1 MTPERWREIKVVLDD
16 ALELKASERAA
27 FLDRVCTRDASL
39 RKEVEVLLSA
49 DEEAGPDFL
58 NEPRRFEMTTVAGS
72 AGNPDEP
79 TDLWIGRRVGPYKIV
94 ERLGIGGFG
103 EVYRAIRDDDQY
115 HKEVALKVVRAG
127 QDSAFVFSR
136 FKHERQILAGLD
148 HPNIARLHDG
158 GATEDGI
165 PYFVMELID
174 GQPLDRYCESHR
186 LSVTERLKL
195 FLPVCAAVQY
205 AHQRLIIHRDIK
217 PGNILV
223 TTDGVPKL
231 LDFGIAK
238 ILDAE
243 ADAGGP
249 EPTLTVFRVLTPGYA
264 SPEQI
269 KGEPITTASDVY
281 SLGVVLYELLTG
293 RHPYRRLSGKP
304 EEMARAVCEE
314 EPRRPSTV
322 AREKNTT
329 KAPDS
334 PRSSGLPEMSDVSA
348 EKRSKRL
355 RGDLDNIVLMALRKE
370 PQRRYVS
377 VEQFAEDI
385 RRHLARL
392 PVAARQDTIAYRTSK
407 FIARHKTAVVAAM
420 LLTLTL
426 LAALAITRREARL
439 AREQAA
445 IARAEKARAERRF
458 NDVRKLA
465 NSLIFE
471 VHDSIRN
478 LPGATETRKLVLT
491 RALEYL
497 DSLSR
502 ESSGDP
508 SLQREL
514 ATAYD
519 RVGDVLGA
527 SANPNLGDFGGATE
541 SYTKA
546 LAIWESLAA
555 ANPTDVNAQVGLA
568 GEYFRITQVREDV
581 GDFEG
586 ARETMRRAQP
596 FIQRIST
603 GQNDPKLQMQLVGL
617 YYYTASLLEKMR
629 DFPGALQNYRQAVA
643 VLEPIAA
650 DPKSGLIARAYLP
663 ANYDGVAKMLA
674 ETGHIDEGIAL
685 AAKAL
690 AMMKNLSDAN
700 PSNATLREY
709 LAECYG
715 ISSDISRK
723 KGDLE
728 SALEFGRR
736 AYEIFRELKLA
747 DPNNQL
753 SATNTVLSQL
763 SLGEILVLQGKI
775 DEGARNIRE
784 ALASF
789 PATGASKS
797 VWEAT
802 ALSSSYSDLGMTYA
816 ALASRAVTTREKERY
831 WREAK
836 TSYQKGLSAWNGRS
850 GHTTLNASGVDLAA
864 DLNSKIANCD
874 ANLIKLEARTRPPRP

>member
-1 MTPERWREIKVVLDD
+1 MTPERWQEIKVVLDD

-27 FLDRVCTRDASL
+27 FLDRVCARDASL

-58 NEPRRFEMTTVAGS
+58 NEPRRFEMTTVGGA

-79 TDLWIGRRVGPYKIV
+79 TDLWIGRRVGPYKVV

-103 EVYRAIRDDDQY
+103 EVYRAIRADDQY

-158 GATEDGI
+158 GATEDGV

-174 GQPLDRYCESHR
+174 GQPLDRYCENHR

-238 ILDAE
+238 ILDTGAE
-243 ADAGGP
+243 AGGP

-293 RHPYRRLSGKP
+293 QHPYRRLSGKP

-314 EPRRPSTV
+314 EPRKPSTV
-322 AREKNTT
+322 ARKNTT
-329 KAPDS
+329 KRTGSAG
-334 PRSSGLPEMSDVSA
+334 SSGLPEMIDVSA

-407 FIARHKTAVVAAM
+407 FIARHKTAVVAAV

-426 LAALAITRREARL
+426 LAGLAITLREARL

-527 SANPNLGDFGGATE
+527 SANPNLGDFGGAIE

-546 LAIWESLAA
+546 LAIWESLAE
-555 ANPTDVNAQVGLA
+555 ANPTDVDGQIGLA
-568 GEYFRITQVREDV
+568 GEYFRITQVREDI
-581 GDFEG
+581 GDFQG

-596 FIQRIST
+596 FIQRVAT
-603 GQNDPKLQMQLVGL
+603 GQNDPKMQTQLAGL
-617 YYYTASLLEKMR
+617 YYYTAGLLDKMG
-629 DFPGALQNYRQAVA
+629 DFPGALQNYRQAA
-643 VLEPIAA
+643 AILEPLAA
-650 DPKSGLIARAYLP
+650 DPKSNLIVRAYLTG
-663 ANYDGVAKMLA
+663 NYNGVARMLV
-674 ETGHIDEGIAL
+674 ETGHIDEGVAM

-690 AMMKNLSDAN
+690 AMLKQLSEAN
-700 PSNATLREY
+700 PANATLREY
-709 LAECYG
+709 LAEGYG
-715 ISSDISRK
+715 ISSDIARK

-736 AYEIFRELKLA
+736 SYEIFRELKLA

-775 DEGARNIRE
+775 AEGARNIRE

-789 PATGASKS
+789 RATGGSKS

-802 ALSSSYSDLGMTYA
+802 ARSSSYSDLGMTYA
-816 ALASRAVTTREKERY
+816 ALAGRAVTTREKERY

-836 TSYQKGLSAWNGRS
+836 VSYQKGLIAWNGRP
-850 GHTTLNASGVDLAA
+850 GHTTLTASGVDLAA

-874 ANLIKLEARTRPPRP
+874 ANLIKLEARTRPPHP

>member
-1 MTPERWREIKVVLDD
+1 MTPERWQEIKVVLDD
-16 ALELKASERAA
+16 ALALDPSERAA
-27 FLDRVCTRDASL
+27 FLDRVCARDAAL
-39 RKEVEVLLSA
+39 RKEVEALLSA

-58 NEPRRFEMTTVAGS
+58 NQSRPFEMTTVATLDGTFDPP
-72 AGNPDEP
+72 A
-79 TDLWIGRRVGPYKIV
+79 DLWIGRRVGPYKVV
-94 ERLGIGGFG
+94 ERLGVGGFG
-103 EVYRAIRDDDQY
+103 EVYRAFRADDQY
-115 HKEVALKVVRAG
+115 QKEVALKVVRAG

-158 GATEDGI
+158 GATEDGV

-174 GQPLDRYCESHR
+174 GVPLDRYCERHQ
-186 LSVTERLKL
+186 LSVADRLKL

-217 PGNILV
+217 PSNILV
-223 TTDGVPKL
+223 TADGIPKL

-238 ILDAE
+238 ILDTEAE
-243 ADAGGP
+243 AGGP
-249 EPTLTVFRVLTPGYA
+249 AQTMTLFRVLTPGYA

-293 RHPYRRLSGKP
+293 QHPYRKLSGKP

-314 EPRRPSTV
+314 EPRRPSTAV
-322 AREKNTT
+322 RRLSTAKPAESRQ
-329 KAPDS
+329 
-334 PRSSGLPEMSDVSA
+334 SSGSPDPAVSA

-355 RGDLDNIVLMALRKE
+355 RGDLDNIVLMGLRKE
-370 PQRRYVS
+370 PRRRYTS

-385 RRHLARL
+385 RRHLGKL
-392 PVAARQDTIAYRTSK
+392 PVIARTDTIGYRTSK
-407 FIARHKTAVVAAM
+407 FVARNKTAVIAAM
-420 LLTLTL
+420 LLILTL
-426 LAALAITRREARL
+426 LGALAITLREARL

-478 LPGATETRKLVLT
+478 LPGATEARKLVLT

-519 RVGDVLGA
+519 RVGDVQGA
-527 SANPNLGDFGGATE
+527 TANPNLGDFGGAIE

-546 LAIWESLAA
+546 LAIWEALAA
-555 ANPTDVNAQVGLA
+555 SNPTDVNTQIGLA
-568 GEYFRITQVREDV
+568 GAYFRVTQVHEDV
-581 GDFEG
+581 GDFQK
-586 ARETMRRAQP
+586 ARETMRRAEP
-596 FIQRIST
+596 FIQRMAT
-603 GQNDPKLQMQLVGL
+603 GQNDPKVQTQLAGL
-617 YYYTASLLEKMR
+617 YYYTAGLLDKMG
-629 DFPGALQNYRQAVA
+629 DYQGALQNYQQAA
-643 VLEPIAA
+643 AILEPLAA
-650 DPKSGLIARAYLP
+650 DPKGNFIVKAYLP
-663 ANYDGVAKMLA
+663 ANYDGAARMLA
-674 ETGHIDEGIAL
+674 NTGHIDEAVAM

-690 AMMKNLSDAN
+690 AMLKLLSDAN
-700 PSNATLREY
+700 PANATLREY
-709 LAECYG
+709 LAEAYVE
-715 ISSDISRK
+715 SSEIARK

-728 SALEFGRR
+728 SALEFARR
-736 AYEIFRELKLA
+736 SDELFSALKAA
-747 DPNNQL
+747 DPNNRL
-753 SATNTVLSQL
+753 SATNLVFSEL

-775 DEGARNIRE
+775 SEGARNIRE

-789 PATGASKS
+789 PATGESKS
-797 VWEAT
+797 VWDAT
-802 ALSSSYSDLGMTYA
+802 ALSVSYSDLGMTYE
-816 ALASRAVTTREKERY
+816 ALARRTVSAHEKARY

-836 TSYQKGLSAWNGRS
+836 TSYEKGLNAWNGRP
-850 GHTTLNASGVDLAA
+850 GHTTLNAMGVDLAA

-874 ANLIKLEARTRPPRP
+874 ANLAKLEPGTLRH